1 MEAKSRRARKSLRSL
16 LMMWLI
22 MFSVVPLAFVT
33 GYSLVKYEQ
42 AIDQELVQ
50 RLNGNRREIEVI
62 LEEFKTE
69 MTEKSRRHSEDNA
82 LVVFLTSRNIPQV
95 RERTIQLM
103 KSHFTTQTQ
112 VFDREGLAL
121 VSLYKDGNAEIHR
134 RENEELKVQLTDGF
148 LRQLRTR
155 DQVLF
160 AEIVNEKKIDLIS
173 FAKIKAPNGTLVGY
187 IEEFVTLD
195 LSFLTNLKNRLNVD
209 LLVFNESND
218 KTKKRAIATHADLRD
233 LELKQGFFTKLYQSV
248 GSDLTELQL
257 QTSPY
262 GFIVQ
267 PITWGDTQLYLAL
280 GASKQAVKSVLN
292 NVNYAFFTVVGAIIF
307 LLVVMSLFMSRLL
320 LKPVNDLLEAIDK
333 VDPVGGIPNVPST
346 SDNELG
352 VLIDAFNEMSQKVH
366 NTQKTLRDKISELEK
381 ANLEIRDTQ
390 AKLVH
395 AAKMASLGQLVA
407 GIAHELNNPISF
419 IYSNMAHLRDYAQ
432 RLTHLVEVAER
443 NPAALQEEKNNVEF
457 DYIVSDMPKLIK
469 SCEEGARR
477 TRDIVLGLRNF
488 SRLEEAKSKEVDLH
502 EGIESTLSLL
512 SGELNTRIRVIK
524 NYGQLPKV
532 YCYPSQLNQVF
543 MNILS
548 NAIQAI
554 RGTGDIT
561 ITTSHPKPDR
571 VEISIKDTGVGMSQE
586 VQEKIFDPFFTTKG
600 VSQGTGLGMS
610 ITYGIVQKHGGEIF
624 VHSQPNKG
632 TEFVISL
639 PVRGVED

>member
-548 NAIQAI
+548 NAIQAL